1 MKLKNLGTT
10 VINVG
15 KVIILPD
22 ETVEVKDKAYE
33 NNAAINYLVK
43 TNRLALVK
51 EEAKKD
57 KKNAGKKAETPAE
70 EPKTPSEETK
80 TETPAATETE
90 QE

>member
-10 VINVG
+10 VLNVG

-51 EEAKKD
+51 EEAKKE
-57 KKNAGKKAETPAE
+57 KKNAGKKAETPAA
-70 EPKTPSEETK
+70 PAVETEQ
-80 TETPAATETE
+80 TETPSVNETE

>member
-10 VINVG
+10 VLNVG

-51 EEAKKD
+51 EEAKKE
-57 KKNAGKKAETPAE
+57 KKNAGKK
-70 EPKTPSEETK
+70 S
-80 TETPAATETE
+80 ETPAAPAVENEQAETPSVTETE

>member
-10 VINVG
+10 VLNIG

-33 NNAAINYLVK
+33 NNDAVKYLIK

-51 EEAKKD
+51 EEEKKAKKPTGKPD
-57 KKNAGKKAETPAE
+57 KKAETTASPAAE
-70 EPKTPSEETK
+70 GEKP
-80 TETPAATETE
+80 ETPAETE